1 MNCVSTMTL
10 SKTTTDEHDLL
21 CGNIPLSQWGQNSPH
36 TQLWGLA
43 VQSLHSSLFSLHFL
57 LSQSLSQTYSRKDFL
72 SIERKISIEYPA
84 KISWFFF

>member
-10 SKTTTDEHDLL
+10 SKTTTDEHDLP

-43 VQSLHSSLFSLHFL
+43 VQSLHSSLFTSYCPNPFL
-57 LSQSLSQTYSRKDFL
+57 RRIAVRTFL
-72 SIERKISIEYPA
+72 V
-84 KISWFFF
+84 